1 MARAIGRRTLRR
13 EGATMEPTDRPTD
26 HPTDHPTEL
35 EDPVRRVLFYLFHDR
50 DGIVDDYVPYKL
62 RALRPFVDHVFV
74 VSNSDLTPEGR
85 AALDEV
91 ADTVLVR
98 ENTGWDVGA
107 FTAAMA
113 TFGEARLAE
122 YDELI
127 LMNSTFFAPV
137 YPFAEVF
144 DRMTAEPVDFWGIS
158 SHPEVDPN
166 PFANTTGILER
177 HLQTHWVTVRRRMF
191 TSLEWRDFW
200 ATMPPLVTYDDVV
213 LSYEARFTAYFEH
226 AGFRLGR
233 RLARGGLPH
242 RARHLRERSA
252 AARRPVPDRQAPP
265 VLPRADVPGAQ
276 RDHRPPGPPGAG
288 AHRLPPRAGVAQRRP
303 RRRAPRALHELLA
316 PGDAAGDGPRTD
328 GETQGGPRVLGLA
341 HVSDPQSMGPLLAAL
356 HHLPPGSDVV
366 VTTPTRHVDEV
377 TGALAPD
384 PAGDRAGMR
393 VDMRPVADD
402 RGGHMAALLV
412 EGRDLLEGGGYDL
425 VCHVHT
431 VRPPDDESNAA
442 HLLEDHNLDN
452 VLATGGY
459 VRRVLQLFAEHPTL
473 GMVFPPTV
481 HIGFPTMGHGWGEHR
496 LAALEVAR
504 ETGMRTLFDP
514 DTPLAP
520 YGGMFWA
527 RPESLATLMSRPWQH
542 ADYADGH
549 LAPAQELLLGYSAL
563 SAGWHVRC
571 VMTLDWASVNY
582 PFLEYKLQKVS
593 SALPAHTQQQLEF
606 IRELEAQDSI
616 LPVIRRE
623 VDRRYPRLGRSAR
636 PAYRVAR
643 DALDR
648 LGGRR
653 R

>member
-1 MARAIGRRTLRR
+1 
-13 EGATMEPTDRPTD
+13 MEPTDHTTD
-26 HPTDHPTEL
+26 HTTEL
-35 EDPVRRVLFYLFHDR
+35 EASVRRVLFYLFHDR

-144 DRMTAEPVDFWGIS
+144 DRMAAEPVDFWGIS

-200 ATMPPLVTYDDVV
+200 ASMPPLVTYDDVV

-226 AGFRLGR
+226 AGFRWVAAWPEEHYPTGHAIFESAPMLLADRCPIVKRRQFFHEPMFLERNAIIGR
-233 RLARGGLPH
+233 RVLQELERTDYPLELVWRNVARVAEPRVLYTNFSLLEMLP
-242 RARHLRERSA
+242 ET
-252 AARRPVPDRQAPP
+252 DPP
-265 VLPRADVPGAQ
+265 
-276 RDHRPPGPPGAG
+276 
-288 AHRLPPRAGVAQRRP
+288 
-303 RRRAPRALHELLA
+303 
-316 PGDAAGDGPRTD
+316 TD
-328 GETQGGPRVLGLA
+328 GEAHGGTRVLGLA
-341 HVSDPQSMGPLLAAL
+341 HVSDPRSMGPLVTAL
-356 HHLPPGSDVV
+356 RHLPPGSDVV

-377 TGALAPD
+377 TSALAPD
-384 PAGDRAGMR
+384 PGGDDAGMR
-393 VDMRPVADD
+393 VDVRPVADD

-412 EGRDLLEGGGYDL
+412 EGRELLEGGGYDL

-473 GMVFPPTV
+473 GMVFPPAV

-527 RPESLATLMSRPWQH
+527 RPESLATLMSRPWKH

-549 LAPAQELLLGYSAL
+549 LGPAQELLLGYSAL

-643 DALDR
+643 DALGR

>member
-1 MARAIGRRTLRR
+1 
-13 EGATMEPTDRPTD
+13 MEPTDQPTD

-144 DRMTAEPVDFWGIS
+144 DRMAAEPVDFWGIS

-200 ATMPPLVTYDDVV
+200 ASMPPLVTYDDVV

-226 AGFRLGR
+226 AGFRWVAAWPEEDYPTGHAIFESAPLLLADRCPIVKRRQFFHEPMFLERNAIIGR
-233 RLARGGLPH
+233 RVLQELERTDYPLELVWRNVARVAEPRVLYTNFSLLEMLP
-242 RARHLRERSA
+242 ETD
-252 AARRPVPDRQAPP
+252 PQTD
-265 VLPRADVPGAQ
+265 
-276 RDHRPPGPPGAG
+276 
-288 AHRLPPRAGVAQRRP
+288 
-303 RRRAPRALHELLA
+303 
-316 PGDAAGDGPRTD
+316 GDA
-328 GETQGGPRVLGLA
+328 QGGPRVLGLA
-341 HVSDPQSMGPLLAAL
+341 HVSDPRSMGPLLAAL
-356 HHLPPGSDVV
+356 RHLPPGSDVV

-384 PAGDRAGMR
+384 PAGDGAGMR
-393 VDMRPVADD
+393 VDVRPVADD

-459 VRRVLQLFAEHPTL
+459 VHRVLQLFAEHPTL

-527 RPESLATLMSRPWQH
+527 RPESLATLMGRPWQH

-549 LAPAQELLLGYSAL
+549 LGPAQELLLGYSAL

-623 VDRRYPRLGRSAR
+623 VDRRYPRLGRTAR